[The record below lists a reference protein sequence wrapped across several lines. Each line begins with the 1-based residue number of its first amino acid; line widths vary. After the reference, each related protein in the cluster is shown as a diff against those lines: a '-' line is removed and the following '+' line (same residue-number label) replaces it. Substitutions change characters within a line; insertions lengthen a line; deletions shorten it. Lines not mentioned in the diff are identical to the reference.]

1 MRLRG
6 DRVPGSCD
14 AQLSRNRRPAG
25 RPYQGGTMKG
35 IIAALALGLALP
47 AFADRG
53 DTNKDIKDATNDAVD
68 TAKDKLGTDSGTAK
82 AKRHAKK
89 AARDTK
95 RKARH
100 TRNNVKRDLGV
111 K

>member
-47 AFADRG
+47 AFAEKG
-53 DTNKDIKDATNDAVD
+53 DTTKDIKDAAND
-68 TAKDKLGTDSGTAK
+68 TADNVKDRLGTDSGSARL
-82 AKRHAKK
+82 KRHAKK
-89 AARDTK
+89 AARDAN

-100 TRNNVKRDLGV
+100 TKN
-111 K
+111 